1 MKDEPMI
8 AEHRAPR
15 LQSPALS
22 RDKGCAAQAEP
33 ARPARL
39 AAAWLGVGLCSA
51 SLAAWAGPQDEALP
65 QRNLLIEWRMNE
77 QGQVQRSQQGVRT
90 GQVIVDSHGGVI
102 GRTSIGISTVQ
113 TESRSDTVQ
122 QVQVL
127 NGGRA
132 RLYVGRSQ
140 PYTVWQWAG
149 GYGGAAG
156 ATSAATSGSHAGNEA
171 NGGSLG
177 VIGPQSTPSGRGAV
191 ASGQMGALAQGSV
204 TNSSANTNSGYPPQV
219 WAQTVW
225 IDLGQGLSVAPR
237 WRGGRAPV
245 VVELQA
251 QSRQPMMAGGA
262 GGAYSGQMDPDG
274 QSRRIEVGST
284 LAVPLG
290 EWVVVAR
297 SGSQVQRQQRGTLST
312 RDLDEDQQAQLEIR
326 ITAP

>member
-1 MKDEPMI
+1 MKDEQMI
-8 AEHRAPR
+8 AEPRALR

-22 RDKGCAAQAEP
+22 RGMGCAAQAEP
-33 ARPARL
+33 VRPRRL
-39 AAAWLGVGLCSA
+39 AAVWLGLGLCSA
-51 SLAAWAGPQDEALP
+51 SLAVWAGAHEEALP

-90 GQVIVDSHGGVI
+90 GQVIVDSRGGVI
-102 GRTSIGISTVQ
+102 GRTSVGISTVQ

-140 PYTVWQWAG
+140 PHTVWQWAG
-149 GYGGAAG
+149 GYGDAAG
-156 ATSAATSGSHAGNEA
+156 ATSVSTSGSNT
-171 NGGSLG
+171 GS
-177 VIGPQSTPSGRGAV
+177 
-191 ASGQMGALAQGSV
+191 
-204 TNSSANTNSGYPPQV
+204 NNANTNANANANANANNGYPPQV

-225 IDLGQGLSVAPR
+225 IDLGQGMSVAPR

-262 GGAYSGQMDPDG
+262 GGAYGGQMDPDG

-312 RDLDEDQQAQLEIR
+312 RELDEDQQAQLEIR

>member
-1 MKDEPMI
+1 
-8 AEHRAPR
+8 
-15 LQSPALS
+15 
-22 RDKGCAAQAEP
+22 
-33 ARPARL
+33 
-39 AAAWLGVGLCSA
+39 
-51 SLAAWAGPQDEALP
+51 
-65 QRNLLIEWRMNE
+65 
-77 QGQVQRSQQGVRT
+77 
-90 GQVIVDSHGGVI
+90 
-102 GRTSIGISTVQ
+102 
-113 TESRSDTVQ
+113 
-122 QVQVL
+122 VQVL

-149 GYGGAAG
+149 AYGGASG
-156 ATSAATSGSHAGNEA
+156 ATGNAGS
-171 NGGSLG
+171 GSLG
-177 VIGPQSTPSGRGAV
+177 VIGPQTASSGRSTG
-191 ASGQMGALAQGSV
+191 ASGQAAVLAQGGVANGGASGIGSNA
-204 TNSSANTNSGYPPQV
+204 TNTTTSTSNTNGYQPQV

-297 SGSQVQRQQRGTLST
+297 SGSQVQRQQSGTLST
-312 RDLDEDQQAQLEIR
+312 RELDDAQQAQLEIR